1 MRFELSKASTSLRSP
16 LKGKSSNE
24 SSSEFEKIEDAD
36 LKRKSNFNSMKSNNL
51 ENLTTDRERNKH
63 QKDDMSGGKTLAKSS
78 PLA

>member
-16 LKGKSSNE
+16 LKGKSS
-24 SSSEFEKIEDAD
+24 SEFGKIEDAD